1 MAFQLKDFT
10 SIAASMVN
18 YAKATQDKLTDF
30 NIGSAARTMLESP
43 AIEIEELYQQM
54 WNGLNES
61 IPIAVFNSF
70 DFPALDARNSTG
82 RVRIYVAPSVNPVTI
97 AGGTVFTTTDSSS
110 ISFATITDAIIPGG
124 SSFYD
129 VNVVAV
135 VAGYSG
141 NIALGTDFI
150 ASPTIPGYVN
160 AEAINGFVDGA
171 DAESLDDRK
180 NRFVEY
186 ISTLSRGTTAALRYG
201 AKTVQLLSPTGL
213 VLEAV
218 RQAVVIEPW
227 LSDDL
232 ATPGLIYLY
241 VYNGVGTASGTLL
254 DQVSKVIDGY
264 YDTNGKPVPGW
275 KAAGVKVITASAVI
289 VSVNVTATVTIDQ
302 NYDSAATLAL
312 VSAGIVSYLAS
323 LDIGADVILSEIVA
337 RAMQVDGVT
346 NFRMTVPALDVA
358 IAENAKAVA
367 GTLAITEAP

>member
-1 MAFQLKDFT
+1 
-10 SIAASMVN
+10 MVN

-135 VAGYSG
+135 VAGSSG
-141 NIALGTDFI
+141 NIAIGTDFI
-150 ASPTIPGYVN
+150 SSPTIPGYVN

-186 ISTLSRGTTAALRYG
+186 VSTLSRGTNAALRYG

-232 ATPGLIYLY
+232 AVPGLIYLY

-254 DQVSKVIDGY
+254 DLVSKVIDGY

-312 VSAGIVSYLAS
+312 VSAGIASYLSS